1 MTVAVRL
8 LGEFTI
14 VIDGREVSSD
24 GFTRRSAATL
34 VQLLALQP
42 GHRIH
47 REQALDALWPDS
59 SPDDAANALY
69 KAAHFARRA
78 TGAPD
83 CVVLQHEIVSL
94 FPGQELLVDVEVFEA
109 SARAALA
116 AQDEVTAADA
126 LKQWTGD
133 VLPDEP

>member
-1 MTVAVRL
+1 MAVAVRL
-8 LGEFTI
+8 LGEFTV

-24 GFTRRSAATL
+24 GFPRRSGATL

-59 SPDDAANALY
+59 SPDDAANALH

-83 CVVLQHEIVSL
+83 CVVL
-94 FPGQELLVDVEVFEA
+94 
-109 SARAALA
+109 RR
-116 AQDEVTAADA
+116 
-126 LKQWTGD
+126 
-133 VLPDEP
+133 